1 MRNRHASPV
10 PLFRRPGGLSTGMD
24 ADHRLR
30 RDRRAALALA
40 AIAALLAP
48 VATAV
53 PVRAA
58 TDADAD
64 GVADDADLCPVLAGP
79 TASGC
84 PASETFASL
93 KYSERKRFSGKV
105 SSVPACVSNRAVTI
119 YRRAEGADVAV
130 LAVTTDF
137 GGNFKSRLRAR
148 KGRHYAIVAES
159 VAPGRAA
166 CATAVSPSFRVR

>member
-1 MRNRHASPV
+1 
-10 PLFRRPGGLSTGMD
+10 MD

-40 AIAALLAP
+40 AIAALLAT

-53 PVRAA
+53 PARAA

-64 GVADDADLCPVLAGP
+64 GVADDADLCARCSPGP

-93 KYSERKRFSGKV
+93 KYSAKRKRFSGKV
-105 SSVPACVSNRAVTI
+105 SSVPAV
-119 YRRAEGADVAV
+119 RRR
-130 LAVTTDF
+130 T
-137 GGNFKSRLRAR
+137 AR
-148 KGRHYAIVAES
+148 
-159 VAPGRAA
+159 
-166 CATAVSPSFRVR
+166 